1 MQATCHFLLPA
12 GHLSTL
18 TGVCFHVPRV
28 QEMIRKVEQQQRQ
41 EQLADVTAQL
51 MLLSAVRKV
60 AAAERLGLDLCSREQ
75 EATEAAAVF
84 SVLDDV
90 VSWVERPA
98 NLAPPQ
104 PSRQARSEA
113 DAICTSGSTLPLQR
127 PPALKPHDS
136 LHAHQP
142 AEASGAADLQRPW
155 RWGASCRPWCRLWWS
170 ATRRGSGSSSSAPPC
185 LWQP

>member
-1 MQATCHFLLPA
+1 M
-12 GHLSTL
+12 
-18 TGVCFHVPRV
+18 
-28 QEMIRKVEQQQRQ
+28 EQQQRQ

-60 AAAERLGLDLCSREQ
+60 AAAERLGLDLCCSSLRGQ
-75 EATEAAAVF
+75 EHEAAAEAAAAAAVF

-113 DAICTSGSTLPLQR
+113 GNVHIREC
-127 PPALKPHDS
+127 PATAQTFSP
-136 LHAHQP
+136 
-142 AEASGAADLQRPW
+142 
-155 RWGASCRPWCRLWWS
+155 
-170 ATRRGSGSSSSAPPC
+170 
-185 LWQP
+185 